1 MSVCLSMKKSLIL
14 YVNFRNEFVM
24 TYIDYIINKSVKQ
37 QFAGFREGFMKVCG
51 GRVLE
56 LFQSSELMAV
66 VIGNEDYDWH
76 ALEAEADYKNG
87 YSSSDQVVMFW
98 LISSILFVGDIFPI
112 FHTDSMVLGGVPR
125 ASIE

>member
-1 MSVCLSMKKSLIL
+1 MM
-14 YVNFRNEFVM
+14 
-24 TYIDYIINKSVKQ
+24 YIDYIINKSVEK

-56 LFQSSELMAV
+56 LFQPHELMAV

-87 YSSSDQVVMFW
+87 YSSSDQVVLFHS
-98 LISSILFVGDIFPI
+98 ISFVFKN
-112 FHTDSMVLGGVPR
+112 F
-125 ASIE
+125 

>member
-1 MSVCLSMKKSLIL
+1 MA
-14 YVNFRNEFVM
+14 
-24 TYIDYIINKSVKQ
+24 YIDYVINKSVEQ

-56 LFQSSELMAV
+56 LFQASELMAV

-87 YSSSDQVVMFW
+87 YSCSDQVV
-98 LISSILFVGDIFPI
+98 IFVYFLWYFSVTRTATFSD
-112 FHTDSMVLGGVPR
+112 TDSMVLGGVP
-125 ASIE
+125 

>member
-1 MSVCLSMKKSLIL
+1 
-14 YVNFRNEFVM
+14 M

-87 YSSSDQVVMFW
+87 YSSSDQVVIFW
-98 LISSILFVGDIFPI
+98 LISSSLLVGDIFPI
-112 FHTDSMVLGGVPR
+112 FHADSMVLGGVPR